1 VVAKADHVVLPGDGA
16 FADCRGQLDAAPF
29 LGVFFLLIIFL
40 LLNSTFVFTP
50 GVPISLPEGV
60 NLPGPDK
67 ATAAV
72 AVDEGGHYYFEN
84 QLCGEDHLRQ
94 RLQDAV
100 SRRIA
105 SVGSMIEGRSRSST
119 RTSRGPYITTP
130 RMVFD
135 SSVRC
140 STCMPVNRVSA
151 CAGESLGR
159 GVPAGNPTE
168 G

>member
-1 VVAKADHVVLPGDGA
+1 MRFPHNAKI
-16 FADCRGQLDAAPF
+16 FRGQLDAAPF

-84 QLCGEDHLRQ
+84 QLCDEDRLRQ

-100 SRRIA
+100 SRSPEPITLVVQA
-105 SVGSMIEGRSRSST
+105 DKSA
-119 RTSRGPYITTP
+119 RTEVLTKLGLLAR
-130 RMVFD
+130 
-135 SSVRC
+135 
-140 STCMPVNRVSA
+140 
-151 CAGESLGR
+151 SLGIR
-159 GVPAGNPTE
+159 DVLLAVRPPVIAAPMAPAATPSSAAPTTGIE
-168 G
+168 TP